1 MNINNSTYTRVQD
14 AAFNALSKSKDTVF
28 FIQIGAADGIRA
40 DPIHPF
46 VKRYKWQG
54 ILVEPLA
61 DLFHL
66 LKDTYRDHKGLMF
79 ENVAITDRMETRL
92 ISRIPLDM
100 VGQGDIPRW
109 AFGAS
114 TLVPDKTL
122 YPSLIDREMGDIISS
137 VVTKEPVQC
146 ISLSTLLNRHQVT
159 RLDVL
164 QIDTEGYDAQILK
177 QLDFS
182 LIKPELINME
192 WQWLSSTEQ
201 NEITELLSNN
211 GYSLYP
217 CGGDLLA
224 SAIPLEQLISA
235 TPKPLLDDVPR
246 FFPGVINVT
255 GKAVIATDSGGI
267 AHQPI
272 DAAIIYYGGL
282 GFSFQVNRK
291 AYTLLMHV
299 DGKRS
304 YREIAELVHM
314 RPEQVLVSVQQLI
327 DLHILQ

>member
-1 MNINNSTYTRVQD
+1 MSNPIHARVQD
-14 AAFNALSKSKDTVF
+14 AAFNALSKQKDKVF

-46 VKRYKWQG
+46 VKRYGWHG

-61 DLFHL
+61 DLFQL
-66 LKDTYRDHKGLMF
+66 LKNTYRDHKGLMF
-79 ENVAITDRMETRL
+79 ENVAITDKEETRL

-100 VGQGDIPRW
+100 VGQGDIPPW

-114 TLVPDKTL
+114 TLVPNKTL
-122 YPSLIDREMGDIISS
+122 YPSLVRNGEMGGILSS
-137 VVTKEPVQC
+137 AVTEEPVQC
-146 ISLSTLLNRHQVT
+146 ISLSTLINRHRIS

-182 LIKPELINME
+182 LIKPTLINME
-192 WQWLSSTEQ
+192 WQWLSPTEQ
-201 NEITELLSNN
+201 NEITEILKQN

-217 CGGDLLA
+217 CDGDLLA
-224 SAIPLEQLISA
+224 STIPLEQLISA
-235 TPKPLLDDVPR
+235 TPKPLLNNIPHY
-246 FFPGVINVT
+246 FPGVITVT
-255 GKAVIATDSGGI
+255 GKAMIDTDNGGI
-267 AHQPI
+267 SSQQI
-272 DAAIIYYGGL
+272 DASIIHYGGL
-282 GFSFQVNRK
+282 GFSFQVHRK
-291 AYTLLMHV
+291 LYMLLMHV
-299 DGKRS
+299 DGKQC

-314 RPEQVLVSVQQLI
+314 RPEQVLISAQQLI